1 MVMIFITSNTYMY
14 VYINKRPMDLTKY
27 ICYYRVLFK
36 YVHNETLVICMNN
49 MYL

>member
-1 MVMIFITSNTYMY
+1 MVMIFITSNRYMY

-27 ICYYRVLFK
+27 ICYKVLFK
-36 YVHNETLVICMNN
+36 YVHNETLVICKNN